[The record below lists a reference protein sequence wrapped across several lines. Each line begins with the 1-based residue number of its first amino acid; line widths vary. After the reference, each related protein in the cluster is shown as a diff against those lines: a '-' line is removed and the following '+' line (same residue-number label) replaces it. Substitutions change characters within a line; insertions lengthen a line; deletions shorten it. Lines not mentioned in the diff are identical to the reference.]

1 MTLKDRLKVAT
12 KKQLQECLDL
22 LEFRQ
27 VGKESFSLPYKLKD
41 LGNVKG
47 SFSANVTLS
56 NGCILIGVKEYSDH
70 VSLDNLGFPILVE
83 RYEGSLYLRVWNDI
97 NKEDVTHHINM
108 DGARNENRMDND

>member
-41 LGNVKG
+41 LGDKKG
-47 SFSANVTLS
+47 SFSANVTLC
-56 NGCILIGVKEYSDH
+56 NGSILIGVKGFSDYN
-70 VSLDNLGFPILVE
+70 SEDDSGFPILVE
-83 RYEGSLYLRVWNDI
+83 KYKGGLYLRIWNDI
-97 NKEDVTHHINM
+97 NDEDVTNNICM
-108 DGARNENRMDND
+108 SGAEITNRIGND